1 MMMNKRK
8 EQKSI
13 LSKLLTIM
21 GWVVFIGILFTGW
34 SAVAM
39 NQLDRLTNEVV
50 EASNELNEASETL
63 NLLQEIELNELNYV
77 LSHDPKYLHLHD
89 QLVSHTKLYIRNSL
103 IRTEEEVLKPTL
115 RQIETD
121 FLEYLVLYDEVV
133 EAGEKNDWDKAL
145 ELKDESAVK
154 IEETQDQIN
163 KVFHHYLDITI
174 DRSESVSRYH
184 TITGVIG
191 GVAILIYVVILFLTS
206 RILMNQI
213 SNPII
218 QMIEAG
224 KDVEENR
231 FKAKSLEGLTERGDE
246 VGRLARAFIEMNKSF
261 GAREQ
266 ALKKEIT
273 DVRAKVER

>member
-13 LSKLLTIM
+13 LSKLLAIM

-39 NQLDRLTNEVV
+39 NQLDRLTNELVD
-50 EASNELNEASETL
+50 ASNELNGASEIL

-77 LSHDPKYLHLHD
+77 LSQDPEYNHVHD

-103 IRTEEEVLKPTL
+103 IRTEEKDLQFTL
-115 RQIETD
+115 TQVETE
-121 FLEYLVLYDEVV
+121 FLAYLVLYEEVV
-133 EAGEKNDWDKAL
+133 EAGEENDWDKAL
-145 ELKDESAVK
+145 ELKEESAWK

-184 TITGVIG
+184 TITGVVG

-231 FKAKSLEGLTERGDE
+231 FKAKSLKGLTERGDE

-266 ALKKEIT
+266 ALEKEIA